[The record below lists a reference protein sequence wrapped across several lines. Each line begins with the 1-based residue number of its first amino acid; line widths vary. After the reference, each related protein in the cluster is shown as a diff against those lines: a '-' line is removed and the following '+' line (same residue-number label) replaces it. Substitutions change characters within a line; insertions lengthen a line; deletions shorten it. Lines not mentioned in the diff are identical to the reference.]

1 MSVLA
6 RLWTL
11 RERHPLFVALAVVL
25 LFILLAQPL
34 VERHARQLEWTI
46 GFTFHDFGA
55 YSVAVDH
62 WLEGEAIY
70 QEQEDGS
77 YHGSYLYPPVALLFL
92 YPFSQWFGSFDA
104 GAAAFGLTQI
114 GLLWLG
120 LQAVISVLGYR
131 LEIYERVL
139 FLGGIVAFQ
148 PALLDFKIGQIST
161 LLAALLCFAF
171 YAHERGHAR
180 KAATGGDEDHHRLA
194 RLASGAL
201 TTMGS
206 TVKLFYATSGAH
218 LLRNRD
224 RFVGAMLGGIGL
236 VVLSFA
242 VFGIDAHRG
251 YLDVLTWG
259 KGWGP
264 GPVTPQI
271 GTVAYYRPLYELG
284 DWAVPAQILGVFVI
298 IGLTLWTR
306 GAPVSRETFAL
317 GVAAIPLLAP
327 RAYTQDLVVLLL
339 PAVILLAV
347 ELDRPSGRP
356 DIPVLAVLLL
366 HFHAYGRE
374 AILALPDWLPLAE
387 LAVTHLGWLQP
398 GLWGTLLLVGLAAK
412 RVADGARPADTSAAD
427 RTRESGAESE
437 AEPDTRGSS
446 EVESA
451 PRAENEG

>member
-11 RERHPLFVALAVVL
+11 RERRPWFVALAAVL
-25 LFILLAQPL
+25 CLAFLAQPL
-34 VERHARQLEWTI
+34 LERHARQLEWTI
-46 GFTFHDFGA
+46 GLRFHDFGA
-55 YSVAVDH
+55 YSAAVGH
-62 WLEGEAIY
+62 WVEGEAIY
-70 QEQEDGS
+70 QEREGGG
-77 YHGSYLYPPVALLFL
+77 YHGSYLYPPVVLVFL

-131 LEIYERVL
+131 LEIHERVL
-139 FLGGIVAFQ
+139 LLGGIVAFQ

-171 YAHERGHAR
+171 YAHERGHA
-180 KAATGGDEDHHRLA
+180 GGCADHPQLA

-206 TVKLFYATSGAH
+206 AVKLFYATSGAH

-224 RFVGAMLGGIGL
+224 RFLGAMVGALGL
-236 VVLSFA
+236 VGLSFA
-242 VFGIDAHRG
+242 VFGIDTHRS

-264 GPVTPQI
+264 GAVTPQI
-271 GTVAYYRPLYELG
+271 GTVAYYRPLYVLG
-284 DWAVPAQILGVFVI
+284 DWSMPVQILGILVI

-306 GAPVSRETFAL
+306 DAPVSRETFAL

-356 DIPVLAVLLL
+356 GIPVLAVLLL
-366 HFHAYGRE
+366 HYHAYGRE
-374 AILALPDWLPLAE
+374 AILALPGWLPLSE

-398 GLWGTLLLVGLAAK
+398 GLWGALLLVGLAAK
-412 RVADGARPADTSAAD
+412 RVVDGARRTTVSGAD
-427 RTRESGAESE
+427 RTTEVESNPDGTPEAAPDPDGTPE
-437 AEPDTRGSS
+437 AEPT
-446 EVESA
+446 
-451 PRAENEG
+451 PRAENED